1 MKLKRQQHSILT
13 YRIAHLLFSSTRPQS
28 KSKWVRLVLQGLCSK
43 EPSRNDVTLGLL
55 NKADSPPF
63 RITFL
68 HFLAKKSDVI
78 SGRPLIGTRKNVVE
92 SHSPT
97 LNFRFKRFFRKATN
111 ANKKYRIVAPYL
123 LQYTAKQLYM
133 CVFLGD
139 DVTILAYV
147 KGYILSPKPLH
158 LD

>member
-1 MKLKRQQHSILT
+1 MMSLRVYLIKLTPPYPWSHFGWSPLFPINLVWVLT
-13 YRIAHLLFSSTRPQS
+13 SAIFSNLFF
-28 KSKWVRLVLQGLCSK
+28 
-43 EPSRNDVTLGLL
+43 VTSHFCWLPL
-55 NKADSPPF
+55 F